1 MASSIDRDILFQTL
15 RGYAEVNAITEAERR
30 ERLARISSAENWE
43 IFDALYETWEITGK
57 RAGGNWKAIARQRL
71 ADAIALR
78 RAFEVVARRKG
89 LI

>member
-57 RAGGNWKAIARQRL
+57 RAGGNWEAIARQRL